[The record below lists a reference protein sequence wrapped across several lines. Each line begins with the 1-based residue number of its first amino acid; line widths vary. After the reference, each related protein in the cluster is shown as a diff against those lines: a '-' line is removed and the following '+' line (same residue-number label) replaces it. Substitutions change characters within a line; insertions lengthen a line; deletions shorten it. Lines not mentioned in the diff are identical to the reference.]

1 MAQQR
6 VCGRSIQKHDIEENW
21 KKAVNFIP
29 MAAEIIIYDRDE
41 NYNYER
47 LKIGDGVTLVNEL
60 SFYNEIIDGG
70 DYTTK

>member
-1 MAQQR
+1 MNQKR
-6 VCGRSIQKHDIEENW
+6 MYGRSVQKHDVQSNW
-21 KKAVNFIP
+21 EKAVNFIP

-41 NYNYER
+41 NHNYER

-70 DYTTK
+70 TY